1 MIKKYW
7 LLMLCLLVGVSTPLS
22 TQAQPD
28 AMSLLKL
35 SDRSRGGD
43 MTGLAWD
50 VYVSNSG
57 SGADDTPPQRLH
69 IRASDTSS
77 LALVLEPL
85 NSRGA
90 QMLQVGRNMW
100 MMKPGL
106 RKPVA
111 ISPRQRLT
119 GQAAIGDIAATNY
132 ARDYEAAYLRDD
144 AVDGE
149 ACYVLTLTA
158 MGRQA
163 SYEKIVYWVSARRG
177 VAVKA
182 EFQSLSGKALKS
194 AKFEYGNSIVIGSE
208 TVPFVSRMSIADELT
223 DARTLLEYSHVL
235 ARPIP
240 SSEFDVSNL

>member
-1 MIKKYW
+1 MMMKYGLW
-7 LLMLCLLVGVSTPLS
+7 LLWLAVGVYAPLFAH
-22 TQAQPD
+22 AQPD
-28 AMSLLKL
+28 ATALLKL

-43 MTGLAWD
+43 MPGLVWD

-85 NSRGA
+85 NSKGA
-90 QMLQVGRNMW
+90 QMLQVARNMW

-132 ARDYEAAYLRDD
+132 ARDYEATYVRDD
-144 AVDGE
+144 NAAGE
-149 ACYVLTLTA
+149 PCYVLALKA
-158 MGRQA
+158 LGSQA
-163 SYEKIVYWVSARRG
+163 TYEKIVYWVSVRRG

-182 EFQSLSGKALKS
+182 EFQSLSGKPLKS
-194 AKFEYGNSIVIGSE
+194 ATFEYGNSIVVDGKTI
-208 TVPFVSRMSIADELT
+208 PFVSRMSIADQLT
-223 DARTLLEYSHVL
+223 DARTSLEYSHV
-235 ARPIP
+235 RVQSIP